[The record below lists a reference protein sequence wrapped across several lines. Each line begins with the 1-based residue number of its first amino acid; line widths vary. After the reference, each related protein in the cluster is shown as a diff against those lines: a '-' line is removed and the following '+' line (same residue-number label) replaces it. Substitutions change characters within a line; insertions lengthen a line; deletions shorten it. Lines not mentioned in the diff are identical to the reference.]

1 MVFNSTQFLFI
12 FLPLALLVYYL
23 VPESAKNLVLL
34 AASLVFYAWGVPAY
48 LILLV
53 VSIGF
58 NYFIGLQF
66 GRCRKMRQAK
76 SLVVLGVGVNLALMI
91 FFRYLGAVIHALNG
105 AFGLNLAGDGFPVP
119 VGIVIFTLQAISYQ
133 VDLYRRQIRP
143 ERDLVHF
150 SLYMCMFPRILV
162 GPLISYGDLKPQ
174 MEGRK
179 LTWDKLGEGLM
190 RFVRGLAKKVLLADQ
205 AASLFLAVYEM
216 EERAVLTGWL
226 GCLAFGFWIYFTFS
240 GYSDM
245 AIGLGGMFGFELPEN
260 FHYPYLARSMTE
272 FWQRFNSSLNDWF
285 RDYVYTPLSTRYRFL
300 LANMGILLF
309 TWMLMG
315 MWYDTTANAAIW
327 GLYCGVIVLLEGFVF
342 GGIADHIPAVIRIL
356 LTNFLVLIGWVFFFS
371 PSPAFLGT
379 WLGQMFG
386 VGALGF
392 LNSGTTYL
400 LGNFWPILLLCL
412 LFALPWARRLYE
424 WAVYGGR
431 RAHPVI
437 NSIVYGILF
446 ILSAAFVLTG
456 HSYLFVTLL

>member
-12 FLPLALLVYYL
+12 FLPLALIVYYL
-23 VPESAKNLVLL
+23 VPERIKNLVLL

-66 GRCRKMRQAK
+66 GRCRKMRQART
-76 SLVVLGVGVNLALMI
+76 LVVLGVGVNLVLMI
-91 FFRYLGAVIHALNG
+91 FFRYLGTIIRALNG
-105 AFGLNLAGDGFPVP
+105 AFGTQLAGEDFPVP

-143 ERDLVHF
+143 EQDLVHF
-150 SLYMCMFPRILV
+150 SLYMCMFPRMLA
-162 GPLISYGDLKPQ
+162 GPLISYQDLEPQ
-174 MEGRK
+174 MERRT
-179 LTWDKLGEGLM
+179 LTWEKLGQGLM

-216 EERAVLTGWL
+216 QERAVLTGWL

-260 FHYPYLARSMTE
+260 FHHPYLAKSMTE

-285 RDYVYTPLSTRYRFL
+285 RDYVYTPLATRYRTL
-300 LANMGILLF
+300 LANLGILLF

-315 MWYDTTANAAIW
+315 MWYDTTANAALW
-327 GLYCGVIVLLEGFVF
+327 GIYCGVIVLLEGFVF
-342 GGIADHIPAVIRIL
+342 SGIIGHIPAVIRIL
-356 LTNFLVLIGWVFFFS
+356 LTNLLVLIGWVFFFS
-371 PSPAFLGT
+371 PSAAFLGT

-386 VGALGF
+386 IGARGF
-392 LNSGTTYL
+392 INSGTTFL
-400 LGNFWPILLLCL
+400 LQCFWPILVLCL
-412 LFALPWARRLYE
+412 LFALPWTRRLYE
-424 WAVYGGR
+424 GAVYGGR
-431 RAHPVI
+431 RDHPVI

-456 HSYLFVTLL
+456 QSYLFVTLL